1 MSLLH
6 AIFFGIFVL
15 ILLYLALKNAKGTV
29 AVLDSGGSQLTHETS
44 ILQGR

>member
-15 ILLYLALKNAKGTV
+15 ILTYLALTNAKGV
-29 AVLDSGGSQLTHETS
+29 AGITQYGSNALVANITA
-44 ILQGR
+44 LQGR

>member
-15 ILLYLALKNAKGTV
+15 ILAYLGLKNATGTV
-29 AVLDSGGSQLTHETS
+29 AVLNSGGSQLTHETS

>member
-15 ILLYLALKNAKGTV
+15 ILTYLAVKNSAGVV
-29 AVLDSGGSQLTHETS
+29 AVLNSGGSQLTHETS
-44 ILQGR
+44 VLQGR